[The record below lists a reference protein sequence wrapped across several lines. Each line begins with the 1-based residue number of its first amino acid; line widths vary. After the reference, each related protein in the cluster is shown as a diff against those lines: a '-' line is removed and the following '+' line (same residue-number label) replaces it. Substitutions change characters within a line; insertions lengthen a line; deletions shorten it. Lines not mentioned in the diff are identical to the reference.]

1 MDHSFLVDKERI
13 DGIVKSINIAITN
26 LQNNPREYMKQLAKN
41 KNPKFNPKHEKYFA
55 KKEEID
61 PEKIKLELE
70 LVDNDKSSEIF
81 RNATSLWNV
90 PVSAGYGRRM
100 RFILWDKAHN
110 KVFGIFGLCDSLIE
124 LKSRDRYIGWNKKQK
139 EDRLYNIMS
148 AYILGAVY
156 PYNSLYGSKMVA
168 LAVGSKEVCKLFEE
182 KYKDRETIIKKRIYI
197 PKLVAVDTMAFF
209 GKSLIYEGLKEWQ
222 FLGYTRGQSYIHLDD
237 HWNEIMELARSLEIE
252 DSKKYKLEYGTNWR
266 FKAGHS
272 WKFKIWQN
280 IFSFLGI
287 PKEYLF
293 TGITKG
299 YYFRPLA
306 ENWREFL
313 KGEADEVIYVN
324 KSFDEYFDVWK
335 EKYLRKRIRNFISN
349 PVEKYIK

>member
-1 MDHSFLVDKERI
+1 MNNNLLEEKIDKFVKEFKSVI
-13 DGIVKSINIAITN
+13 DN
-26 LQNNPREYMKQLAKN
+26 LQNNPREYMKQLSKEI
-41 KNPKFNPKHEKYFA
+41 NPKFNPKHEKYFA

-110 KVFGIFGLCDSLIE
+110 KVFGIFGLCDPVIG
-124 LKSRDRYIGWNKKQK
+124 LKVRDEYIGWDKNQRN
-139 EDRLYNIMS
+139 ERLYNVMS

-156 PYNSLYGSKMVA
+156 PYNELYGSKMTA
-168 LAVGSKEVCKLFEE
+168 LSVGSKEVCRFFEE
-182 KYKDRETIIKKRIYI
+182 KYKDKKTVIRKRNPI

-222 FLGYTRGQSYIHLDD
+222 FLGYTRGLMHAHLNRFWDD
-237 HWNEIMELARSLEIE
+237 IVELARLLKIE
-252 DSKKYKLEYGTNWR
+252 SVDKNR
-266 FKAGHS
+266 FGHGPN
-272 WKFKIWQN
+272 WKFRVLQDVFRKIG
-280 IFSFLGI
+280 ICEDFLS
-287 PKEYLF
+287 
-293 TGITKG
+293 TNITKG

-313 KGEADEVIYVN
+313 KGETDEVIYTSKN
-324 KSFDEYFDVWK
+324 FNEYFELWK
-335 EKYLRKRIRNFISN
+335 NKYLRKRINKFN
-349 PVEKYIK
+349 KK